1 MSRRFVFWMAPAL
14 LFAACGRDAS
24 LVKRLENDNP
34 LVRLSAAREIAADAA
49 ASGVRGVAVWVLKGV
64 PGSSVARTLVE
75 RLGDP
80 SAEVRQTAARALGNL
95 HIREAS
101 EPLAAALRDEVLTV
115 RLEAVASLGKIGDPR
130 GLEPLAG
137 VLDDP
142 ELRAPT
148 IWALAAIGDRRAV
161 PLLKPLAENPDGAVR
176 FNARRAL
183 RRLG

>member
-1 MSRRFVFWMAPAL
+1 MTRGFVFWMATAL
-14 LFAACGRDAS
+14 LFAACGGDAS

-49 ASGVRGVAVWVLKGV
+49 ASGVRGVVVWVRKGV
-64 PGSSVARTLVE
+64 PGPSIVRALVE
-75 RLGDP
+75 RLRDP

-95 HIREAS
+95 RIREAS
-101 EPLAAALRDEVLTV
+101 EPLAAALGDEVLTV

-130 GLEPLAG
+130 GLQPLAA

-142 ELRAPT
+142 ELRASA
-148 IWALAAIGDRRAV
+148 IWALGAIGDRGAV
-161 PLLKPLAENPDGAVR
+161 PLLKPLAEHPDGVVR

-183 RRLG
+183 RKLG